1 MNTMVMNSGNSKTSE
16 PQRIILK
23 ILDKTNLKRSANS
36 FALSNLRIQYTWK
49 NIKRLYRKV
58 EAKNKNTLVSGN
70 AGDEKN
76 LYPGSCKFIYF

>member
-36 FALSNLRIQYTWK
+36 FALSNLRI
-49 NIKRLYRKV
+49 
-58 EAKNKNTLVSGN
+58 
-70 AGDEKN
+70 
-76 LYPGSCKFIYF
+76 